1 MHCYLCATSF
11 IFLFSM
17 VYMTVM
23 KNTELLDDFKHTL
36 RYQGELQDRYE
47 KIVNERRNIYYQG
60 FVMGV
65 VLSIIVLFLFKMN
78 MTYRVCTATSITFI
92 VTYFYYLFRPK
103 SDYMILHM
111 NDPRIREKWL
121 DVYKHMQ
128 FNNHMGF
135 FLGIVFIMIFAAG
148 YY

>member
-1 MHCYLCATSF
+1 MHCYLCAISF

-23 KNTELLDDFKHTL
+23 KNTELLDDFKYTL

-111 NDPRIREKWL
+111 NDPRIRDKWL

-135 FLGIVFIMIFAAG
+135 FLGIVFIMMFAAG

>member
-1 MHCYLCATSF
+1 MHCYLCAASF

-23 KNTELLDDFKHTL
+23 KNTELLDDFKYTL

-60 FVMGV
+60 FIIGV

-78 MTYRVCTATSITFI
+78 MTYRICTATSITFI

-121 DVYKHMQ
+121 EVYKHMQ

-135 FLGIVFIMIFAAG
+135 FLGIVFIMMFAAG

>member
-23 KNTELLDDFKHTL
+23 KNTELLDDFKYTL

-65 VLSIIVLFLFKMN
+65 VLSIIILFLFKMN
-78 MTYRVCTATSITFI
+78 MTYRICTATSITFI

-135 FLGIVFIMIFAAG
+135 FLGIIFIMMFAAG

>member
-11 IFLFSM
+11 IFLFAM
-17 VYMTVM
+17 VYMTVT
-23 KNTELLDDFKHTL
+23 KNTELLDDFKYSL
-36 RYQGELQDRYE
+36 RYQGELQERYD
-47 KIVNERRNIYYQG
+47 KIVRERRNIYYQG
-60 FVMGV
+60 FIIGI

-78 MTYRVCTATSITFI
+78 MTYRVCSATSITFTI
-92 VTYFYYLFRPK
+92 TYFYYLFKPK
-103 SDYMILHM
+103 SDYMVLHM

-135 FLGIVFIMIFAAG
+135 FLGIVFIMMFAAG